1 IFEHNDG
8 FEIAQQDLRLRGP
21 GELLGTR
28 QSGIPL
34 LRFANLEEDKDLLEA
49 ARNVAEQLLNENP
62 KVVEFYL
69 TWWLA
74 SRNVLLQA

>member
-1 IFEHNDG
+1 
-8 FEIAQQDLRLRGP
+8 QDLRLRGP